1 MEAGCNE
8 RVRTIRT
15 EQNLDENMNGKKE
28 REKRNK
34 YKGKR
39 RKEKRRREG
48 EIVVLLDFVVYPFM
62 VKCLVGFSSLTT
74 MFKLRY
80 MEDSEN
86 ICTPVFYLYTL
97 FF

>member
-39 RKEKRRREG
+39 RREG

-74 MFKLRY
+74 SL
-80 MEDSEN
+80 N
-86 ICTPVFYLYTL
+86 
-97 FF
+97 